1 MNSSKLNLNPEHTI
15 QVIGDYVSQSSGL
28 RSESPADES
37 VTICQQVDGKSLTFN
52 PSRVDEV
59 LQRTD
64 VDGREFLQVNFD
76 SGKKILITDNLI
88 GFKPAS
94 CYGLDLKKL
103 PKVVTTPDLISVV
116 DAIEDVLSGE
126 DEHNDEVEVLRR
138 VFESV
143 LRGAESVGFDLT
155 SERVWLH
162 QFFIGNSKASA

>member
-1 MNSSKLNLNPEHTI
+1 MDSPNLNSNPVHAE
-15 QVIGDYVSQSSGL
+15 QVIGDYVTQSAGL
-28 RSESPADES
+28 TSKKGSDES
-37 VTICQQVDGKSLTFN
+37 LTICQQVDGKSLTFDFTK
-52 PSRVDEV
+52 VDEV

-64 VDGREFLQVNFD
+64 VDGKEFLQVNFE

-94 CYGLDLKKL
+94 CHGLDLKKL

-116 DAIEDVLSGE
+116 DAIEDVLAGE
-126 DEHNDEVEVLRR
+126 SDHQDEIEVLRR

-155 SERVWLH
+155 SERIWLH
-162 QFFIGNSKASA
+162 QFFIGHSKASA

>member
-1 MNSSKLNLNPEHTI
+1 MVSPKIDSNYEYAK
-15 QVIGDYVSQSSGL
+15 QVIADFVLQSSGL
-28 RSESPADES
+28 TSKKMAAQSL
-37 VTICQQVDGKSLTFN
+37 TIRQQVDGKALTFN
-52 PSRVDEV
+52 FDQVDEV

-64 VDGREFLQVNFD
+64 VDGKEFLQVNFE

-94 CYGLDLKKL
+94 CHGLDLQKL

-116 DAIEDVLSGE
+116 DAIEDVLA
-126 DEHNDEVEVLRR
+126 DESEHEDEVEVLKR

-155 SERVWLH
+155 SERVWMH
-162 QFFIGNSKASA
+162 QFFIGNSQASA